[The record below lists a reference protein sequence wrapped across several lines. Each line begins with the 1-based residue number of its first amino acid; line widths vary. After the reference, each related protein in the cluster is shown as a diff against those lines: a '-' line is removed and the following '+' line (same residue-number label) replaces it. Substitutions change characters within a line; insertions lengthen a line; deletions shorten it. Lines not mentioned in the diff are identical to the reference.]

1 MLQFTPFSS
10 INFFTDSSLWLW
22 PPTISS
28 AGWLTAVQNLDHIR
42 KWRSKIHL
50 SILATFEETWNSR
63 CSVTLGQQVGKIIT
77 NKLAS
82 QAVVHNVSQSLFL
95 LVVYCTVHHLIQSK
109 FVSSVANGTICKPL
123 LFCGAFILRGDYI
136 KVDGVRWLLPFS
148 PFPQRSTLSRLLPCL
163 LKSSNSC
170 VKVHQKSSNTRG
182 GGGGGVF
189 ALYIYV
195 CMYRTRP
202 LLCCQ
207 NHWQVRIN
215 HSIRRQM
222 NEVKIYCTWSVKN
235 LDKSLWLYGEIV
247 WSRGHLLLA
256 AAAAR

>member
-82 QAVVHNVSQSLFL
+82 QVVVHNVSQSLFL

-170 VKVHQKSSNTRG
+170 VKVRAIPGEG
-182 GGGGGVF
+182 GYL
-189 ALYIYV
+189 LYIFMYV
-195 CMYRTRP
+195 CIGPDLYSAVEIIGR
-202 LLCCQ
+202 LG
-207 NHWQVRIN
+207 
-215 HSIRRQM
+215 SIIQ
-222 NEVKIYCTWSVKN
+222 SG
-235 LDKSLWLYGEIV
+235 DKWMK
-247 WSRGHLLLA
+247 
-256 AAAAR
+256 